1 MLAIAVGL
9 AVLAGLIFGVSALLG
24 LRERTFASS
33 LFVILGPAIDAGL
46 TAWLLAWLGLGPVLT
61 VLSGAIVGLASSL
74 LLPAVLWPRRALVA
88 RLAVRSLSARPKQAA
103 LLLVALI
110 VSSSIVS
117 SSLVVGDSLDAT
129 VQRQVDAVWT
139 ETDVVLSG
147 RDPGTAQPIL
157 LDAAFLDDVAVQA
170 MALTDEDG
178 GAIFDGIRATRAL
191 SAAVEGP
198 TGRALPSVG
207 WYAQRPIGEHPDPWP
222 VLEVSSGL
230 DYATLGLLS
239 NATGRHE
246 AAITDALAQELE
258 VQVGGQ
264 LNLTWTAV
272 EDGRVV
278 RHRGVVHV
286 HAVVPTEAGAAI
298 GGLGQPALMTS
309 MGSFEA
315 LAGEGASSLHLSA
328 REPYADRAGWESV
341 EEGLADVI
349 DLAWTAKMDGLVFE
363 PASGALAVARETG
376 LGRLEG
382 PLVDAFRA
390 NLSTLASG
398 TSMSEIVQAPVEV
411 LELNGHRSLVLAD
424 ADLVDL
430 QWSGGALWHVGVAG
444 AGFQV
449 GGSGSPATWYVPEGE
464 LLDAHAV
471 VDGTGWFGHPTG
483 LHTLWADRPAEDAR
497 RVGDAAVH
505 ALFADSAG
513 ALVIEGN
520 LSNLHVAHYAIIG
533 EGHEVK
539 QAFRHQ
545 VGLEVPDPLLNMEME
560 RENNGTLLLHAEGLF
575 GWEAHRLLVD
585 ANGVQVW
592 DLGNLGSPSSEGPVH
607 QNASEGPGCD
617 GRTGVI
623 DGFNDTLAWCAG
635 NDRLIGWSTAS
646 GDVVELRL
654 PKAAEIDGLGRVPV
668 LFLAISGA
676 DGLEVGVDEVVLS
689 GAFDVL
695 DLTDSDEVWV
705 AGAVPWAWGDSQ
717 RSRLNV
723 STSAASA
730 NLTGVEE
737 LEHLI
742 LGVVHPEAAVALA
755 GASEGDRSMLVLQP
769 NGLGYD
775 ALLDAVEA
783 WFDETATLES
793 SGLRLT
799 PVRVESAEQA
809 EASSGVLSGMF
820 LVFGGFTIAAGVLL
834 AVTVVVLLA
843 EARRKELATLR
854 AVGLTRADARSAAL
868 MEGLLTASFASLL
881 GGFFGVFLGRV
892 VALGF
897 TSAFSAVGAT
907 TFTFAWSWSSVIA
920 GAVWGTVIAMTTLW
934 ASAQWSSRLDVL
946 HALRG
951 VRTRVQD
958 ALPWPVFMAVAA
970 ALGLSAVSAVSLVFG
985 GLDAPFAR
993 LRWLLVVDGLIVASA
1008 LVVLWV
1014 VPALR
1019 HTDGPE
1025 RQARLRRAPSRAIGA
1040 SALGLLMWSWWPE
1053 SLDPIRSATA
1063 FDEVTMLV
1071 LGLVQV
1077 LAGVVV
1083 LVTVIPRALRA
1094 LAARGRRPRLVGRLA
1109 LAHPVAQPLRT
1120 AVVMSMFAVTVF
1132 AVVVLGGYTSSFAA
1146 VSGDFVQESE
1156 GDFEILLSGSRSA
1169 PVEIGSNPVDW
1180 GLPGEQVERID
1191 AVAAVSRAVVVL
1203 DDGSN
1208 DPVPYVLRGAD
1219 EAFAEHGGLPLYLW
1233 DESLG
1238 STESEVWERVLSD
1251 DTWVIVDA
1259 SFGLEATTDG
1269 AAVGVLPLKLGQ
1281 DFDLIAP
1288 SDPGTAKSVRV
1299 AGFLAQS
1306 SLAFS
1311 PGVWANQTLVE
1322 ERYDGAVT
1330 RVYVSVVPSPT
1341 VFDDDPTDVEVPPG
1355 KDEDERR
1362 AAAGVAKALDEALA
1376 DDGVLVTLI
1385 VDDILL
1391 VQGLVLA
1398 ILAIF
1403 QAYLALGLGVG
1414 LLGIGVVTARAVRDR
1429 THVIGL
1435 LRAIG
1440 VSRRRIGQSLAG
1452 EVAWTGGLGLLVGV
1466 AVGMMFHVRLH
1477 GAIWAEQGAELVL
1490 PWGSAT
1496 SVLFGGMLLVSIAV
1510 AWPIRNA
1517 TNIAPAEAL
1526 RSLE

>member
-1 MLAIAVGL
+1 
-9 AVLAGLIFGVSALLG
+9 
-24 LRERTFASS
+24 
-33 LFVILGPAIDAGL
+33 
-46 TAWLLAWLGLGPVLT
+46 
-61 VLSGAIVGLASSL
+61 
-74 LLPAVLWPRRALVA
+74 
-88 RLAVRSLSARPKQAA
+88 
-103 LLLVALI
+103 
-110 VSSSIVS
+110 
-117 SSLVVGDSLDAT
+117 
-129 VQRQVDAVWT
+129 
-139 ETDVVLSG
+139 
-147 RDPGTAQPIL
+147 
-157 LDAAFLDDVAVQA
+157 
-170 MALTDEDG
+170 
-178 GAIFDGIRATRAL
+178 
-191 SAAVEGP
+191 
-198 TGRALPSVG
+198 
-207 WYAQRPIGEHPDPWP
+207 
-222 VLEVSSGL
+222 
-230 DYATLGLLS
+230 
-239 NATGRHE
+239 
-246 AAITDALAQELE
+246 
-258 VQVGGQ
+258 
-264 LNLTWTAV
+264 
-272 EDGRVV
+272 
-278 RHRGVVHV
+278 
-286 HAVVPTEAGAAI
+286 
-298 GGLGQPALMTS
+298 
-309 MGSFEA
+309 
-315 LAGEGASSLHLSA
+315 
-328 REPYADRAGWESV
+328 
-341 EEGLADVI
+341 
-349 DLAWTAKMDGLVFE
+349 
-363 PASGALAVARETG
+363 
-376 LGRLEG
+376 
-382 PLVDAFRA
+382 
-390 NLSTLASG
+390 
-398 TSMSEIVQAPVEV
+398 
-411 LELNGHRSLVLAD
+411 
-424 ADLVDL
+424 
-430 QWSGGALWHVGVAG
+430 
-444 AGFQV
+444 
-449 GGSGSPATWYVPEGE
+449 
-464 LLDAHAV
+464 
-471 VDGTGWFGHPTG
+471 
-483 LHTLWADRPAEDAR
+483 
-497 RVGDAAVH
+497 
-505 ALFADSAG
+505 
-513 ALVIEGN
+513 
-520 LSNLHVAHYAIIG
+520 
-533 EGHEVK
+533 
-539 QAFRHQ
+539 
-545 VGLEVPDPLLNMEME
+545 
-560 RENNGTLLLHAEGLF
+560 
-575 GWEAHRLLVD
+575 
-585 ANGVQVW
+585 
-592 DLGNLGSPSSEGPVH
+592 
-607 QNASEGPGCD
+607 
-617 GRTGVI
+617 
-623 DGFNDTLAWCAG
+623 
-635 NDRLIGWSTAS
+635 
-646 GDVVELRL
+646 
-654 PKAAEIDGLGRVPV
+654 
-668 LFLAISGA
+668 
-676 DGLEVGVDEVVLS
+676 
-689 GAFDVL
+689 
-695 DLTDSDEVWV
+695 
-705 AGAVPWAWGDSQ
+705 
-717 RSRLNV
+717 
-723 STSAASA
+723 
-730 NLTGVEE
+730 
-737 LEHLI
+737 
-742 LGVVHPEAAVALA
+742 
-755 GASEGDRSMLVLQP
+755 
-769 NGLGYD
+769 
-775 ALLDAVEA
+775 
-783 WFDETATLES
+783 
-793 SGLRLT
+793 
-799 PVRVESAEQA
+799 
-809 EASSGVLSGMF
+809 
-820 LVFGGFTIAAGVLL
+820 
-834 AVTVVVLLA
+834 
-843 EARRKELATLR
+843 
-854 AVGLTRADARSAAL
+854 
-868 MEGLLTASFASLL
+868 
-881 GGFFGVFLGRV
+881 
-892 VALGF
+892 
-897 TSAFSAVGAT
+897 
-907 TFTFAWSWSSVIA
+907 
-920 GAVWGTVIAMTTLW
+920 
-934 ASAQWSSRLDVL
+934 
-946 HALRG
+946 
-951 VRTRVQD
+951 
-958 ALPWPVFMAVAA
+958 
-970 ALGLSAVSAVSLVFG
+970 
-985 GLDAPFAR
+985 
-993 LRWLLVVDGLIVASA
+993 
-1008 LVVLWV
+1008 
-1014 VPALR
+1014 
-1019 HTDGPE
+1019 
-1025 RQARLRRAPSRAIGA
+1025 
-1040 SALGLLMWSWWPE
+1040 
-1053 SLDPIRSATA
+1053 
-1063 FDEVTMLV
+1063 MLV

-1510 AWPIRNA
+1510 AWPIRSA

>member
-1 MLAIAVGL
+1 MLVLVVGL
-9 AVLAGLIFGVSALLG
+9 AVLAGLFFGLFALLG
-24 LRERTFASS
+24 LRGRTLWSS
-33 LFVILGPAIDAGL
+33 LLVIIGPALDAGL
-46 TAWLLAWLGLGPVLT
+46 TAWLLAWLGLGPVLS
-61 VLSGAIVGLASSL
+61 VLTGAMVGLASSL
-74 LLPAVLWPRRALVA
+74 LIPTVLWPRRALVG

-103 LLLVALI
+103 LLLVALV

-129 VQRQVDAVWT
+129 VERQVDAVWT

-157 LDAAFLDDVAVQA
+157 LEAGFLAEVAAEA
-170 MALTDEDG
+170 MALTDTEGMDL
-178 GAIFDGIRATRAL
+178 FDGIRATRAL
-191 SAAVEGP
+191 ATAIEGP
-198 TGRALPSVG
+198 SGRALPSVG
-207 WYAQRPIGEHPDPWP
+207 WYAQATIEDHPDPWP
-222 VLEVSSGL
+222 PLETDSGL
-230 DYATLGLLS
+230 TYATLGLLS
-239 NATGRHE
+239 DATGRHE
-246 AAITDALAQELE
+246 AAITEELAEELE
-258 VQVGGQ
+258 VEIGDP
-264 LNLTWTAV
+264 LNLSWTTV

-286 HAVVPTEAGAAI
+286 HAVVPSDAGAAI

-328 REPYADRAGWESV
+328 RVPYEDREAWASV
-341 EEGLADVI
+341 EDRLANVI
-349 DLAWTAKMDGLVFE
+349 DLSWTARMDGLVFE

-376 LGRLEG
+376 LGRLEAA
-382 PLVDAFRA
+382 LVDAFRD
-390 NLSTLASG
+390 NLSTLASEA
-398 TSMSEIVQAPVEV
+398 SMSELVQAPIEV

-424 ADLVDL
+424 ADITDL
-430 QWSGGALWHVGVAG
+430 QWSGGALWHVGMAG

-449 GGSGSPATWYVPEGE
+449 AGSGTPALWYVPEGE
-464 LLDAHAV
+464 LLDAHAIV
-471 VDGTGWFGHPTG
+471 NGTGWFGHPQG
-483 LHTLWADRPAEDAR
+483 LHVMRADLPSEGATRIGEDP
-497 RVGDAAVH
+497 VH
-505 ALFADSAG
+505 ALSADDVG
-513 ALVIEGN
+513 AVVVEGN
-520 LSNLHVAHYAIIG
+520 LTDLHVAHYGARDSG
-533 EGHEVK
+533 EGAEPVY
-539 QAFRHQ
+539 RHPMG
-545 VGLEVPDPLLNMEME
+545 VNVPDPLLNMVFEAE
-560 RENNGTLLLHAEGLF
+560 VNGSHILHAEGLF
-575 GWEAHRLLVD
+575 GWQAHRVQVD
-585 ANGVQVW
+585 ATGVEVW
-592 DLGNLGSPSSEGPVH
+592 DLEGQSPPSPRGPRNQSAAEGP
-607 QNASEGPGCD
+607 ECD
-617 GRTGVI
+617 GDTGVV
-623 DGFNDTLAWCAG
+623 DGLNSTLAWCTG
-635 NDRLIGWSTAS
+635 GDRLIGWNLEN
-646 GDVVELRL
+646 GDVVEMRL

-668 LFLAISGA
+668 LFLAASGD
-676 DGLEVGVDEVVLS
+676 DGLEVSDDEVVLS
-689 GAFDVL
+689 GAFDL
-695 DLTDSDEVWV
+695 LNLTDEDEVWV

-723 STSAASA
+723 SASSTNV

-737 LEHLI
+737 LEQLI
-742 LGVVHPEAAVALA
+742 LGVVHPDTAVRLA
-755 GASEGDRSMLVLQP
+755 GASEGDRSMVVIQSSELS
-769 NGLGYD
+769 YD
-775 ALLDAVEA
+775 ALLRAVEA
-783 WFDETATLES
+783 WYDDMATLES
-793 SGLRLT
+793 SGLGLS
-799 PVRVESAEQA
+799 PVRVEAAEQA

-868 MEGLLTASFASLL
+868 MEGLMVASLAGVL
-881 GGFFGVFLGRV
+881 GGLLGVVLGRG

-907 TFTFAWSWSSVIA
+907 TFTFAWSWSSVVA
-920 GAVWGTVIAMTTLW
+920 GAVWGTVIAVTTLG

-951 VRTRVQD
+951 VRTRVQE
-958 ALPWPVFMAVAA
+958 ALPWPVFVAVAA
-970 ALGLSAVSAVSLVFG
+970 AFGLSGVAAVSLIFG

-993 LRWLLVVDGLIVASA
+993 LRWLLIGDGLIVALS
-1008 LVVLWV
+1008 LILLWII
-1014 VPALR
+1014 PALR
-1019 HTDGPE
+1019 SSNGPQSE
-1025 RQARLRRAPSRAIGA
+1025 ARLRLAPTRSAGVA
-1040 SALGLLMWSWWPE
+1040 SLGLLVWSWWPE
-1053 SLDPIRSATA
+1053 SLDPIRAQTA
-1063 FDEVTMLV
+1063 FDEVSMLV

-1077 LAGVVV
+1077 LAGVIV

-1094 LAARGRRPRLVGRLA
+1094 LAARGRSPRLVGRLA

-1146 VSGDFVQESE
+1146 VSGDFVEESE

-1169 PVEIGSNPVDW
+1169 PVEVGTDPAAW
-1180 GLPGEQVERID
+1180 GLVPQQAERID

-1203 DDGSN
+1203 DDGQN

-1219 EAFAEHGGLPLYLW
+1219 EAFAMHGGLPLYVW
-1233 DESLG
+1233 DEGLG
-1238 STESEVWERVLSD
+1238 STEEEVWTRVLLD
-1251 DTWVIVDA
+1251 DEWVLLDA
-1259 SFGLEATTDG
+1259 SFGLEASTDG

-1281 DFDLIAP
+1281 EFDLIAP
-1288 SDPGTAKSVRV
+1288 SDPGTAKTVRV

-1311 PGVWANQTLVE
+1311 PGVWANQSLVE
-1322 ERYDGAVT
+1322 ERYDGAIT
-1330 RVYVSVVPSPT
+1330 RVYVSVDPSSQ
-1341 VFDDDPTDVEVPPG
+1341 VLDDDPQDVDVPPG
-1355 KDEDERR
+1355 KSEGERR
-1362 AAAGVAKALDEALA
+1362 AAAGVSEALDEALA
-1376 DDGVLVTLI
+1376 DEGVLVTLI

-1440 VSRRRIGQSLAG
+1440 VTRQRIGQSLAG
-1452 EVAWTGGLGLLVGV
+1452 EVAWTGGLGLLVG
-1466 AVGMMFHVRLH
+1466 AVIGMMFHVRLH
-1477 GAIWAEQGAELVL
+1477 AALWAEQGAELSL
-1490 PWGSAT
+1490 PWGSAL
-1496 SVLFGGMLLVSIAV
+1496 SVLFGGMVLVSAAV
-1510 AWPIRNA
+1510 FGPIRGA
-1517 TNIAPAEAL
+1517 TRIPPAEAL

>member
-1 MLAIAVGL
+1 MLALIVGL
-9 AVLAGLIFGVSALLG
+9 AVFAGVMFGVFSLLG
-24 LRERTFASS
+24 LRDRAWWSS
-33 LFVILGPAIDAGL
+33 LLVVLGPAVDAGL

-61 VLSGAIVGLASSL
+61 VLSAAIVGLASSL
-74 LLPAVLWPRRALVA
+74 LIPAVLWPRRALVA
-88 RLAVRSLSARPKQAA
+88 RLARRSLTARPKQAA

-157 LDAAFLDDVAVQA
+157 LEDAFIDDVAAEA
-170 MALTDEDG
+170 MALRDDDG
-178 GAIFDGIRATRAL
+178 VALFDGIRATRAL
-191 SAAVEGP
+191 STAIEGP

-207 WYAQRPIGEHPDPWP
+207 WYAQRPVGDHPDPWP
-222 VLEVSSGL
+222 ALEVSSGL
-230 DYATLGLLS
+230 TYTTLGLLS

-246 AAITDALAQELE
+246 AAITEALAEELE
-258 VQVGGQ
+258 VDVGGL
-264 LNLTWTAV
+264 LNLSWTAV

-278 RHRGVVHV
+278 RHRGLVHV
-286 HAVVPTEAGAAI
+286 HAVVPSEDGAAI

-309 MGSFEA
+309 MGTFEA

-328 REPYADRAGWESV
+328 RVPYEDRAAWDSV
-341 EEGLADVI
+341 EEHLGHVI
-349 DLAWTAKMDGLVFE
+349 DAAWTARMDGLVFE
-363 PASGALAVARETG
+363 PASGALAVARESG
-376 LGRLEG
+376 LGRLEA
-382 PLVDAFRA
+382 PLVHAFRE

-398 TSMSEIVQAPVEV
+398 TSMSELVQAPVEV

-449 GGSGSPATWYVPEGE
+449 GGSGVPAFWYVPEGE
-464 LLDAHAV
+464 LLAAHAIV
-471 VDGTGWFGHPTG
+471 EGTGWFGHPTG
-483 LHTLWADRPAEDAR
+483 LHAMWADHPAEGAKR
-497 RVGDAAVH
+497 IGATEVH
-505 ALFADSAG
+505 ALSADDAG
-513 ALVIEGN
+513 VLVLEGN
-520 LSNLHVAHYAIIG
+520 LSSLHVARYALG
-533 EGHEVK
+533 EAGAEAELEH
-539 QAFRHQ
+539 RHSTDID
-545 VGLEVPDPLLNMEME
+545 VPDPLLHMEME
-560 RENNGTLLLHAEGLF
+560 AEDNGTYLLHAEGLF
-575 GWEAHRLLVD
+575 GWSTHRLQVD
-585 ANGVQVW
+585 VNGVQAWVL
-592 DLGNLGSPSSEGPVH
+592 DGHGPPAPDGPVD
-607 QNASEGPGCD
+607 QSASEGPGCD
-617 GRTGVI
+617 GQTGVI
-623 DGFNDTLAWCAG
+623 DGLNGSLAWCG
-635 NDRLIGWSTAS
+635 GSDRLIGWDLEDNT
-646 GDVVELRL
+646 VVELRL

-668 LFLAISGA
+668 LFLAIAGT
-676 DGLEVGVDEVVLS
+676 DGLEVSEDEVVLS

-695 DLTDSDEVWV
+695 NLDASDEVWV

-723 STSAASA
+723 STSSA
-730 NLTGVEE
+730 NVNLTGVEE

-742 LGVVHPEAAVALA
+742 LGAVHPDTAVRLA
-755 GASEGDRSMLVLQP
+755 GASEGDRSMIVLQP
-769 NGLGYD
+769 NGLSYD
-775 ALLDAVEA
+775 ALLRAVEA
-783 WFDETATLES
+783 WFDDAATLES
-793 SGLRLT
+793 SGLSLT
-799 PVRVESAEQA
+799 PVRVEAAEQA
-809 EASSGVLSGMF
+809 EASSGVLAGMF

-868 MEGLLTASFASLL
+868 MEGLLIASLAGLFGGVL
-881 GGFFGVFLGRV
+881 GVVLGRV

-897 TSAFSAVGAT
+897 TSAFSAVGAS
-907 TFTFAWSWSSVIA
+907 TFTFAWSWASVMA
-920 GAVWGTVIAMTTLW
+920 GAVWGTVIAMTTLG

-951 VRTRVQD
+951 VRTRVQE
-958 ALPWPVFMAVAA
+958 ALPWPVFVAVAA
-970 ALGLSAVSAVSLVFG
+970 AVGLSAVSAASLAFG
-985 GLDAPFAR
+985 GLEAPFAR
-993 LRWLLVVDGLIVASA
+993 LRWLLIGDGLIVALS
-1008 LVVLWV
+1008 LVAFWV
-1014 VPALR
+1014 IPALR
-1019 HTDGPE
+1019 TSGEPD
-1025 RQARLRRAPSRAIGA
+1025 RLARLRSAPSRATGA
-1040 SALGLLMWSWWPE
+1040 AALGLLVWSWWPE
-1053 SLDPIRSATA
+1053 TLDPIRSATA
-1063 FDEVTMLV
+1063 FDEVSMLV

-1156 GDFEILLSGSRSA
+1156 GDFEVLLSGSRAA
-1169 PVEIGSNPVDW
+1169 PVEVGSDPTTW
-1180 GLPGEQVERID
+1180 GLAPEQVERID

-1203 DDGSN
+1203 DDGQN
-1208 DPVPYVLRGAD
+1208 APVPYVLRGAD
-1219 EAFAEHGGLPLYLW
+1219 EAFANHGGLPLYLW
-1233 DESLG
+1233 DEGLG
-1238 STESEVWERVLSD
+1238 STEAEVWTRVLND
-1251 DTWVIVDA
+1251 DGLVMVDA
-1259 SFGLEATTDG
+1259 SFGLEASTDG

-1281 DFDLIAP
+1281 EFELIAP

-1322 ERYDGAVT
+1322 ERYDGAIT
-1330 RVYVSVVPSPT
+1330 RVYVSVDANPE
-1341 VFDDDPTDVEVPPG
+1341 VFGDDPTEVEVPPG
-1355 KDEDERR
+1355 KSEAERR
-1362 AAAGVAKALDEALA
+1362 AAAGVAEALDEALA
-1376 DDGVLVTLI
+1376 DEGVLVTLI

-1440 VSRRRIGQSLAG
+1440 VSRQRIGQSLAG
-1452 EVAWTGGLGLLVGV
+1452 EVAWTGGLGLVVGV
-1466 AVGMMFHVRLH
+1466 VVGMMFHVRLH
-1477 GAIWAEQGAELVL
+1477 GALWADQGVDMAL
-1490 PWGSAT
+1490 PWGSALA
-1496 SVLFGGMLLVSIAV
+1496 VLFGGMVLVSLAV
-1510 AWPIRNA
+1510 AWPIRRA
-1517 TNIAPAEAL
+1517 TSIAPSEAL

>member
-1 MLAIAVGL
+1 MLGLIVGL
-9 AVLAGLIFGVSALLG
+9 AVLAGLVFGVFALLG
-24 LRERTFASS
+24 LRERTVWSI
-33 LFVILGPAIDAGL
+33 LFVIFGPALDAGL
-46 TAWLLAWLGLGPVLT
+46 TTWLLAWLGLGPVLS
-61 VLSGAIVGLASSL
+61 VLAGATVGLASSL
-74 LLPAVLWPRRALVA
+74 VIPTVLWPRRALVG
-88 RLAVRSLSARPKQAA
+88 RLAVRSLRARPKQAA
-103 LLLVALI
+103 LLLVALV

-129 VQRQVDAVWT
+129 VERQVDAVWT

-157 LDAAFLDDVAVQA
+157 LEDGFIADVAAEA
-170 MALTDEDG
+170 MALLDSE
-178 GAIFDGIRATRAL
+178 GAVMFDGIRATRAL
-191 SAAVEGP
+191 STAIEGP

-207 WYAQRPIGEHPDPWP
+207 WYAQEAVGIHPDPWP
-222 VLEVSSGL
+222 PLETKSGL
-230 DYATLGLLS
+230 TYATLGLLS

-246 AAITDALAQELE
+246 AAITQELAEELE
-258 VQVGGQ
+258 VSEGAP
-264 LNLTWTAV
+264 LNLSWTTV

-286 HAVVPTEAGAAI
+286 QVVVPSDAGAAI

-328 REPYADRAGWESV
+328 RQPYEDRAAWDAV
-341 EEGLADVI
+341 EDNLASVI
-349 DLAWTAKMDGLVFE
+349 DVAWTARMDGLVFE
-363 PASGALAVARETG
+363 PASDALAVARESG
-376 LGRLEG
+376 LGRLEAS
-382 PLVDAFRA
+382 LVNAFRA

-398 TSMSEIVQAPVEV
+398 ASMSELVQAPIEV
-411 LELNGHRSLVLAD
+411 LELKGHRSLVLAD
-424 ADLVDL
+424 ADITDL

-449 GGSGSPATWYVPEGE
+449 GGSGTPALWYVPEGE
-464 LLDAHAV
+464 LLDAHAI
-471 VDGTGWFGHPTG
+471 VDGTGWFGHEHG
-483 LHTLWADRPAEDAR
+483 LHVMWADLPSEGAAR
-497 RVGDAAVH
+497 VSRSPVH
-505 ALFADSAG
+505 ALSADEVGLLAF
-513 ALVIEGN
+513 EGN
-520 LSNLHVAHYAIIG
+520 LSDLNVTRYALSDVG
-533 EGHEVK
+533 K
-539 QAFRHQ
+539 DPQAVYSHPA
-545 VGLEVPDPLLNMEME
+545 GLDVPDPLLNMVLDAED
-560 RENNGTLLLHAEGLF
+560 NGTYLLHAEGLF
-575 GWEAHRLLVD
+575 GWQTHRVQVD
-585 ANGVQVW
+585 ATGVQAW
-592 DLGNLGSPSSEGPVH
+592 RMDDGAPSTSTGPKDK
-607 QNASEGPGCD
+607 NASEGPGCD
-617 GRTGVI
+617 GTTGVV
-623 DGFNDTLAWCAG
+623 DGANATLAWCAG
-635 NDRLIGWSTAS
+635 SDRVIGWSLET
-646 GDVVELRL
+646 GEVVELRL

-668 LFLAISGA
+668 LFLAVSGA
-676 DGLEVGVDEVVLS
+676 DGLAVGEHEVMLS
-689 GAFDVL
+689 GTFDVL
-695 DLTDSDEVWV
+695 NMTGSDEVWV
-705 AGAVPWAWGDSQ
+705 AGTVPWTWGDSQ

-723 STSAASA
+723 SAASSNV

-737 LEHLI
+737 LEQLI
-742 LGVVHPEAAVALA
+742 LGVVHPNTATRLA
-755 GASEGDRSMLVLQP
+755 GASEGDRSMVVIQS
-769 NGLGYD
+769 NNLGYD
-775 ALLDAVEA
+775 ALLGAVEA
-783 WFDETATLES
+783 WFDDMANLDS
-793 SGLRLT
+793 SGLSLT

-868 MEGLLTASFASLL
+868 MEGLMIASVAGVLGGLL
-881 GGFFGVFLGRV
+881 GVVLGRG

-907 TFTFAWSWSSVIA
+907 TFTFAWSWSSVVA
-920 GAVWGTVIAMTTLW
+920 GAVWGTVIAMTTLG

-951 VRTRVQD
+951 VRTRMQE
-958 ALPWPVFMAVAA
+958 ALPWPVFVAIAA
-970 ALGLSAVSAVSLVFG
+970 AFGLSGVAAVSLVFG

-993 LRWLLVVDGLIVASA
+993 LRWLLIGDGVIVALS
-1008 LVVLWV
+1008 LIGLWV
-1014 VPALR
+1014 IPALR
-1019 HTDGPE
+1019 STGGPKGA
-1025 RQARLRRAPSRAIGA
+1025 ARIRNAPSRAAGA
-1040 SALGLLMWSWWPE
+1040 ASLGLLVWSWWPE
-1053 SLDPIRSATA
+1053 ALDPIRAQTA
-1063 FDEVTMLV
+1063 FDEVSMLV
-1071 LGLVQV
+1071 LGLLQV
-1077 LAGVVV
+1077 LAGVIV

-1094 LAARGRRPRLVGRLA
+1094 FAARGRRPRLVGRLA
-1109 LAHPVAQPLRT
+1109 LAHPVAQPFRT

-1146 VSGDFVQESE
+1146 VSGDFVKESE

-1169 PVEIGSNPVDW
+1169 PVEIGTDPATW
-1180 GLPGEQVERID
+1180 GLAPQQAERID

-1203 DDGSN
+1203 DDGLN

-1219 EAFAEHGGLPLYLW
+1219 EAFADHGGLPLYLW
-1233 DESLG
+1233 DEALG
-1238 STESEVWERVLSD
+1238 ETEEEVWSRVLTD
-1251 DTWVIVDA
+1251 DEWVILDA

-1281 DFDLIAP
+1281 EFDLIAP

-1322 ERYDGAVT
+1322 ERYDGAIT
-1330 RVYVSVVPSPT
+1330 RVYVSVDASPP
-1341 VFDDDPTDVEVPPG
+1341 VFGDDPVDVDVPPG
-1355 KDEDERR
+1355 KAKDERR
-1362 AAAGVAKALDEALA
+1362 AAAGVSNALDEALA
-1376 DDGVLVTLI
+1376 DEGVLVTLI
-1385 VDDILL
+1385 VDEILI
-1391 VQGLVLA
+1391 VQSLVLA

-1440 VSRRRIGQSLAG
+1440 VSKQRIGQSLAG
-1452 EVAWTGGLGLLVGV
+1452 EVAWTGGLGLLVG
-1466 AVGMMFHVRLH
+1466 ALIGMMFHVRLH
-1477 GAIWAEQGAELVL
+1477 AAIWADQGAALAL
-1490 PWGSAT
+1490 PWGSAL
-1496 SVLFGGMLLVSIAV
+1496 SVLLGGMVLVSIAV
-1510 AWPIRNA
+1510 FGPIRSA
-1517 TNIAPAEAL
+1517 TKIAPAEAL